1 MTPADTQ
8 MYLHLPVP
16 RSVMFHFSPTLHAA
30 AAQCVHDD
38 VPIIIYKTP
47 TKTVKPPPPA
57 TLALATLHAPLKFH
71 PPMPQNPHPKDH
83 TTREARWADGQAHVD

>member
-30 AAQCVHDD
+30 AAQCVALASD

-47 TKTVKPPPPA
+47 TKTVKPPPP
-57 TLALATLHAPLKFH
+57 ATLHAPLKFH